1 MSKRRYE
8 IRLEN
13 WKNKATARSIEI
25 AKYKSRTKELIQS
38 RDLWKSK
45 CKKLE
50 QSLRAT
56 PVIGQG
62 KKAKGHQYDLHIVCL
77 LMELYKYGSMSLRS
91 CCHTLVCLQLCLN
104 LRTKIPSHTSLRNW
118 LCKSGLH
125 RIRNTGGSQ
134 GSYIVYVDESI
145 CFGSEK
151 ILLVLG
157 VDTHELPKDRSLAH
171 SDMQVLYVGV
181 SQEWKG
187 SRIAEELKDI
197 AARSPIDYVVSDQG
211 HNLKKAYA
219 TLDYVHIQDC
229 THIFANH
236 LKKLYQKEGTFQAF
250 VQLVGR
256 LRKKWNLSKANSRY
270 MPPSMR
276 GKLRFANIFP
286 CVTWAKKMIG
296 QMDGLPEEVQQ
307 ELLFLKENTPFITS
321 WLQIESI
328 FKTVC
333 ERLKTRGYHKGD
345 HQSIL
350 KEVVTKMQQ
359 QQTKEELAPKTVA
372 FLENVGG
379 YLQDLERKTELLS
392 RDSVLCSS
400 DIIESYFGK
409 FKMKITPN
417 NRSGLTEF
425 IFTIATFGKQF
436 SVEET
441 KEALETIKCKELKL
455 NKITPIAA

>member
-1 MSKRRYE
+1 MSKRHYE

-45 CKKLE
+45 CKKLG
-50 QSLRAT
+50 QSLRPT

-91 CCHTLVCLQLCLN
+91 CCHTLVCFHLCLN

-125 RIRNTGGSQ
+125 RIRDTGDSQ
-134 GSYIVYVDESI
+134 GNYIVYVDESI

-157 VDTHELPKDRSLAH
+157 VDTDALPKDRSLVH

-187 SRIAEELKDI
+187 AQIAEELKKI

-211 HNLKKAYA
+211 NNLKKAYA
-219 TLDYVHIQDC
+219 ALCYVHIEDC
-229 THIFANH
+229 THIFANY
-236 LKKLYQKEGTFQAF
+236 LKKLYQKEETFQGF
-250 VQLVGR
+250 SQLIGR
-256 LRKKWNLSKANSRY
+256 LRKKWNLSKQNSGY

-286 CVTWAKKMIG
+286 CVTWANKMID
-296 QMDGLPEEVQQ
+296 QMNDLPEGVQQ
-307 ELLFLKENTPFITS
+307 ELLFLKENTPFITTL
-321 WLQIESI
+321 LQIESI

-333 ERLKTRGYHKGD
+333 ERLKTKGYHKGD
-345 HQSIL
+345 HQGIL
-350 KEVVTKMQQ
+350 AGVTKMQQ
-359 QQTKEELAPKTVA
+359 NTKEGFAPKA
-372 FLENVGG
+372 AIFLENVSG
-379 YLQDLERKTELLS
+379 YLQNLEGKIEQLDQ
-392 RDSVLCSS
+392 DSVLCSS

-417 NRSGLTEF
+417 SRSGLTEF
-425 IFTIATFGKQF
+425 VFTIATFGKQF
-436 SVEET
+436 SVEEI
-441 KEALETIKCKELKL
+441 KEALETIKCRELKS
-455 NKITPIAA
+455 NKNMPKAA